1 VVPEFGGETSSTAKP
16 KEPISPTQKAKNPAV
31 MPKVPSAELAEPK
44 TNKTE
49 EPRIEGTKIL
59 EVLSPSAE
67 VIVSKA
73 QKGLAATPKRKRM
86 ASVLDVLESVKASS
100 SIPSGKIAEASK
112 MQIEAETKPVEVEA
126 AVSQASTEARP
137 SEPAEKKPSE
147 IEEKAAEE
155 EVIEQ
160 TLPEKVAAPAPE
172 ALKESIEYII
182 RHASGK
188 RRSKEEER
196 EAQHYAQKLKYPKG
210 ALVFNGSGEED
221 FLYCLPDSKEISVC
235 REMGRSFGFPTL
247 EDGLSVLSK
256 DELADSLAYNSI
268 KVRKSIFVFKNE
280 LFHLFILNTILLLQG
295 LILSNALRAQK
306 NIEDEGCTIAL
317 NNLRSKVIEL
327 RNEGLEKDKI
337 LISLVSKIK
346 EDEASSKA
354 QAKAQKSEIEDLR
367 KQLVEAKL
375 KCAVAEADRDA
386 SEYWKNYF
394 EKTVAELRAS
404 KERCFEKS
412 VECVKKIKTSFVNVG
427 AYSNEDN
434 FIRGDPEG
442 VIEWISGEA
451 EAFEEILS
459 DRGDVCAFSGVRG
472 VAAVLE
478 KAGCEHVKTL
488 AQVEDAFSVDDT
500 KDPSAEAS
508 LIGGKIFTD
517 IWENGGRGM
526 AHEIMKKS
534 EKDIHDAREATKEA
548 EKAAELERRIG
559 IT

>member
-1 VVPEFGGETSSTAKP
+1 MSLA
-16 KEPISPTQKAKNPAV
+16 
-31 MPKVPSAELAEPK
+31 SAEA
-44 TNKTE
+44 
-49 EPRIEGTKIL
+49 G
-59 EVLSPSAE
+59 
-67 VIVSKA
+67 
-73 QKGLAATPKRKRM
+73 
-86 ASVLDVLESVKASS
+86 
-100 SIPSGKIAEASK
+100 
-112 MQIEAETKPVEVEA
+112 
-126 AVSQASTEARP
+126 P
-137 SEPAEKKPSE
+137 SEPAKKKPSE

-155 EVIEQ
+155 EAIEQ
-160 TLPEKVAAPAPE
+160 TLPEKAAAPAPE

-188 RRSKEEER
+188 RLSKEEER

-235 REMGRSFGFPTL
+235 REMSRSFGFPTI
-247 EDGLSVLSK
+247 EDGLSVPSK

-268 KVRKSIFVFKNE
+268 KVGKAIFVLKNKF
-280 LFHLFILNTILLLQG
+280 FHLFILNTILLLQG

-327 RNEGLEKDKI
+327 RNEGLEKHKI

-354 QAKAQKSEIEDLR
+354 QAEAQKSEIEDLR
-367 KQLVEAKL
+367 KQLAEAKL

-394 EKTVAELRAS
+394 EKTVGELRAS

-412 VECVKKIKTSFVNVG
+412 VECVKKIKTSFANVG
-427 AYSNEDN
+427 AYSSEDN
-434 FIRGDPEG
+434 FIRGDPEC
-442 VIEWISGEA
+442 VIEWINGEA

-459 DRGDVCAFSGVRG
+459 DRGDVCAFSGARG
-472 VAAVLE
+472 VAAILE
-478 KAGCEHVKTL
+478 KAGCEHIKTL
-488 AQVEDAFSVDDT
+488 AQAEAAFSIDDT

-508 LIGGKIFTD
+508 SIGGKFFTD
-517 IWENGGRGM
+517 IWENDGRGM

-534 EKDIHDAREATKEA
+534 EKYIHDAREATKAA